1 MKCALNWLKQF
12 KKLVAGWVAFNV
24 TQHSNYTIGVMSMKT
39 SLDLPD
45 ELIKEAMQL
54 TDVKTKTKVIVLALQ
69 ELIKKNKVAD
79 LKSYKGAFDLD
90 IDINT
95 LRNRNARFD

>member
-1 MKCALNWLKQF
+1 
-12 KKLVAGWVAFNV
+12 
-24 TQHSNYTIGVMSMKT
+24 MKT

-45 ELIKEAMQL
+45 DLIKEAMQL
-54 TDVKTKTKVIVLALQ
+54 TDSKTKTKVIVLALQ

-90 IDINT
+90 IDLDS
-95 LRNRNARFD
+95 LRNRSARFDWYIYLDRLF

>member
-1 MKCALNWLKQF
+1 
-12 KKLVAGWVAFNV
+12 
-24 TQHSNYTIGVMSMKT
+24 MKT

-79 LKSYKGAFDLD
+79 LKSYKGTINLNID
-90 IDINT
+90 IDT

>member
-1 MKCALNWLKQF
+1 
-12 KKLVAGWVAFNV
+12 
-24 TQHSNYTIGVMSMKT
+24 MKT

-54 TDVKTKTKVIVLALQ
+54 TDVKTKNKVIVLALQ

-79 LKSYKGAFDLD
+79 LKSYKGTFDLD
-90 IDINT
+90 IDIDT

>member
-1 MKCALNWLKQF
+1 
-12 KKLVAGWVAFNV
+12 
-24 TQHSNYTIGVMSMKT
+24 MKT
-39 SLDLPD
+39 SLNLPD

-69 ELIKKNKVAD
+69 ELINTNKVAD
-79 LKSYKGAFDLD
+79 LKSYKGAFNLD
-90 IDINT
+90 IDIDT

>member
-1 MKCALNWLKQF
+1 
-12 KKLVAGWVAFNV
+12 
-24 TQHSNYTIGVMSMKT
+24 MKT
-39 SLDLPD
+39 SLNLPD

-69 ELIKKNKVAD
+69 ELIKKNKVAN
-79 LKSYKGAFDLD
+79 LKSYKGVFNLD
-90 IDINT
+90 IDIDT

>member
-1 MKCALNWLKQF
+1 
-12 KKLVAGWVAFNV
+12 
-24 TQHSNYTIGVMSMKT
+24 MKT
-39 SLDLPD
+39 SLNLPD

-69 ELIKKNKVAD
+69 ELIKKNKAAD

-90 IDINT
+90 IDIDT

>member
-1 MKCALNWLKQF
+1 
-12 KKLVAGWVAFNV
+12 
-24 TQHSNYTIGVMSMKT
+24 MKT
-39 SLDLPD
+39 SLNLPD

-54 TDVKTKTKVIVLALQ
+54 TDAKTKTNVIVLALQ

-79 LKSYKGAFDLD
+79 LKSYKGAFDLGID
-90 IDINT
+90 IDT

>member
-1 MKCALNWLKQF
+1 
-12 KKLVAGWVAFNV
+12 
-24 TQHSNYTIGVMSMKT
+24 MKT
-39 SLDLPD
+39 SLNLPD

-69 ELIKKNKVAD
+69 ELIKKNKVAN
-79 LKSYKGAFDLD
+79 LKSYKGTFDLD
-90 IDINT
+90 IDIDT

>member
-1 MKCALNWLKQF
+1 M
-12 KKLVAGWVAFNV
+12 VVGWVAFNV
-24 TQHSNYTIGVMSMKT
+24 TQYPIALCGVMSMKT

-69 ELIKKNKVAD
+69 ELIKKNKVTD

-90 IDINT
+90 IDIDT

>member
-1 MKCALNWLKQF
+1 
-12 KKLVAGWVAFNV
+12 
-24 TQHSNYTIGVMSMKT
+24 MKT

-69 ELIKKNKVAD
+69 ELIKKNKVAG
-79 LKSYKGAFDLD
+79 LKSYKGAIDLD
-90 IDINT
+90 IDVDT
-95 LRNRNARFD
+95 LRNRNAHFD

>member
-1 MKCALNWLKQF
+1 
-12 KKLVAGWVAFNV
+12 
-24 TQHSNYTIGVMSMKT
+24 MKT
-39 SLDLPD
+39 SLNLPD

-79 LKSYKGAFDLD
+79 LKSYKGTFDLD
-90 IDINT
+90 IDIDT

>member
-1 MKCALNWLKQF
+1 
-12 KKLVAGWVAFNV
+12 
-24 TQHSNYTIGVMSMKT
+24 MKT
-39 SLDLPD
+39 SLNLPD

-54 TDVKTKTKVIVLALQ
+54 TDVKTKTKVVVLALQ

-79 LKSYKGAFDLD
+79 LKSYKGVFNLD
-90 IDINT
+90 IDT